1 MEKRLTLSFSRL
13 AQAISKSPLRR
24 DTLFVVLLLFYCAI
38 YDYPAVLKRGI
49 FGFHQWRQSD
59 GLSIAMSYY
68 ERQVPFHQPRIYA
81 QIEKDGHL
89 CDQAVGEFPLFYY
102 ITSKI
107 WQVTG
112 PDLRVLRLL
121 HTAVTL
127 IGLYFLYKLAFLL
140 LRSLFWAYVIPLHLF
155 SSPVLVRY
163 TNNFLPDAPALGL
176 ALIGLYFYFL
186 YHQNRKPTYAVYSA
200 GFYLLAGLLKITALL
215 SFIGILAA
223 ETYKFYS
230 TKNIRQL
237 GFFIL
242 LSLFPL
248 GLTATW
254 YLYAKGY
261 GCSGAI
267 FLVESLPIWN
277 MSFFDILS
285 TLNKMLTFP
294 LPASVPIWNFIA
306 YGLLIF
312 YLAWNWRRI
321 PLFYVSLTGTILGGV
336 LLFVILFF
344 QRMDVHD
351 YYLINTLIC
360 MPLLSLTFVKSFPE
374 IAHKRAIKLGAFLLL
389 LLSTWHAAL
398 ANRLQFN
405 FSSKTAALA
414 LTMTEWEKGN
424 HYYHYHLF
432 LDHYQALEEIGPHL
446 EEKFGIQKNDLIV
459 SLPDPSPNIT
469 LFLLRRRGFT
479 NFWYGNFPSYAERL
493 AHFRQL
499 GAKYLILNDTTL
511 LNEEGIRSHID
522 SILGRYRN
530 AVIAKLR

>member
-1 MEKRLTLSFSRL
+1 
-13 AQAISKSPLRR
+13 
-24 DTLFVVLLLFYCAI
+24 
-38 YDYPAVLKRGI
+38 
-49 FGFHQWRQSD
+49 
-59 GLSIAMSYY
+59 
-68 ERQVPFHQPRIYA
+68 
-81 QIEKDGHL
+81 
-89 CDQAVGEFPLFYY
+89 
-102 ITSKI
+102 
-107 WQVTG
+107 
-112 PDLRVLRLL
+112 
-121 HTAVTL
+121 
-127 IGLYFLYKLAFLL
+127 
-140 LRSLFWAYVIPLHLF
+140 
-155 SSPVLVRY
+155 
-163 TNNFLPDAPALGL
+163 
-176 ALIGLYFYFL
+176 
-186 YHQNRKPTYAVYSA
+186 
-200 GFYLLAGLLKITALL
+200 
-215 SFIGILAA
+215 
-223 ETYKFYS
+223 
-230 TKNIRQL
+230 
-237 GFFIL
+237 
-242 LSLFPL
+242 
-248 GLTATW
+248 
-254 YLYAKGY
+254 
-261 GCSGAI
+261 
-267 FLVESLPIWN
+267 
-277 MSFFDILS
+277 
-285 TLNKMLTFP
+285 
-294 LPASVPIWNFIA
+294 
-306 YGLLIF
+306 
-312 YLAWNWRRI
+312 
-321 PLFYVSLTGTILGGV
+321 
-336 LLFVILFF
+336 
-344 QRMDVHD
+344 MDVHD